1 MGEVLHGIIRGKT
14 IDLEKDP
21 GIGDGR
27 EVEVVVRAVSSPRP
41 WGEGIR
47 GSAGA
52 FADYP
57 EMDAAMEEIQLDRK
71 QATYREAAE

>member
-1 MGEVLHGIIRGKT
+1 MSEVIHGVIHGKT
-14 IDLEKDP
+14 IDLEEDP

-27 EVEVVVRAVSSPRP
+27 AVEVVVRPVSPPRP

-47 GSAGA
+47 SSAGA

-57 EMDAAMEEIQLDRK
+57 EMDAVMQEIQLQRK
-71 QATYREAAE
+71 QATFRETPE

>member
-27 EVEVVVRAVSSPRP
+27 EVEVVVRAVSSPRT

-47 GSAGA
+47 SSAGA

-57 EMDAAMEEIQLDRK
+57 EMDAVMERIQLDRK
-71 QATYREAAE
+71 QAAYREGAE

>member
-1 MGEVLHGIIRGKT
+1 MSEVIHGIIRGKT

-21 GIGDGR
+21 GLGDGR
-27 EVEVVVRAVSSPRP
+27 AVEVVVRPVPSSRP

-57 EMDAAMEEIQLDRK
+57 EMDAAMEQIQSQRK
-71 QATYREAAE
+71 RATFRETTE